1 MHLTLEFHP
10 ITWESNRPLFESQIL
25 RRSLWLYGQQ
35 SIKDKNQ
42 FYHFRRILL
51 ILAGLDLAQNVEGCK
66 QHRDKITVKFDQ

>member
-1 MHLTLEFHP
+1 M
-10 ITWESNRPLFESQIL
+10 N
-25 RRSLWLYGQQ
+25 YGKQ

-42 FYHFRRILL
+42 FYHFRGILL